1 MNFSCT
7 DSLGVGFLWP
17 DAWARSAT
25 MSRKWFEGSRGC
37 SLGDLYQPPEV
48 VGSVDNSSGRASWRC
63 SSWNWANAVKPLPRH
78 DHFAKWKLFSNFLK
92 NFIKFHKNHPSK
104 KWSKNDQKMTK
115 KRPPKKSK
123 KHHFHFYILP
133 RYPQNWHIGKGGG
146 SNPVPRVDG
155 IISTPK
161 ITKSTIFRPTCG
173 GFFLTFC
180 LLKFRRPLRH
190 VFFYVFRQNYD
201 LTPFA
206 AAAIGGFFKTVYNC
220 TKAFLPIFP

>member
-1 MNFSCT
+1 MFCVSKPYGPRGGILVT
-7 DSLGVGFLWP
+7 GRLSEERFDVTEVVGEIVGAAPSILTQSP
-17 DAWARSAT
+17 
-25 MSRKWFEGSRGC
+25 K
-37 SLGDLYQPPEV
+37 V

-78 DHFAKWKLFSNFLK
+78 DHFAKWKT
-92 NFIKFHKNHPSK
+92 FHKKWPPK
-104 KWSKNDQKMTK
+104 KWSKNDQKMIK